1 MRRLND
7 LRGQA
12 LASSRLC
19 ARFRSVCGRLYCSL
33 CSRAQGQS
41 LVEFALVLPILMMI
55 LTGIFSIGMFVQSY
69 QQLTYV
75 ENQGL
80 VTLQQLP
87 DTSSAADPC
96 SAVAAAVIGGAAN
109 LRTTG
114 TNGIQVTI
122 TFNTEGVS
130 YPASGTAS
138 PTGFTCAA
146 GAAYVY
152 DGQSVT
158 LTVTYPCTLSV
169 YGFNFTPTCKLN
181 ETETEQI

>member
-1 MRRLND
+1 MKRLND

-12 LASSRLC
+12 SASRLC
-19 ARFRSVCGRLYCSL
+19 VSSRSICGWIYSSL
-33 CSRAQGQS
+33 RSGAEGQS
-41 LVEFALVLPILMMI
+41 LVEFALVLPILMML
-55 LTGIFSIGMFVQSY
+55 LTGIFSVGLFVQSY

-96 SAVAAAVIGGAAN
+96 SAVAAAVIGGASN

-114 TNGIQVTI
+114 ATGIQMVI

-130 YPASGTAS
+130 FPATGTAS
-138 PTGFTCAA
+138 PTGFTCTS

-169 YGFNFTPTCKLN
+169 YGVNFTPSCKLN